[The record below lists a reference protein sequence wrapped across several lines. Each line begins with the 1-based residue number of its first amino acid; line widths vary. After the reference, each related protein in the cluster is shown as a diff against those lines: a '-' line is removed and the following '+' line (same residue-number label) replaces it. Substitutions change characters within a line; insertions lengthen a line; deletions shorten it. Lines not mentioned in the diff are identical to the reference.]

1 MVVMWNMSLK
11 PLAVKKKKKKKATHL
26 ALFFPS
32 GSKTSVHGQSIW
44 YLCWQEE
51 VCDFKT
57 PSSSAVT

>member
-11 PLAVKKKKKKKATHL
+11 PLAVKKKATHL

-32 GSKTSVHGQSIW
+32 GSKTSVRGQSIW